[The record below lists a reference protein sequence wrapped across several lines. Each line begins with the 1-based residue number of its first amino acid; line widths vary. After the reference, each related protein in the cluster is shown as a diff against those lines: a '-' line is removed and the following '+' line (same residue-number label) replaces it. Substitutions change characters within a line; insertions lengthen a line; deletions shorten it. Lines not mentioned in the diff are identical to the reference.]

1 MLESS
6 TALCN
11 YSIKEIGILGREW
24 RGDKDYIR
32 LELNTSF
39 FFIGN
44 IKYNIHL
51 FSINSQSTLTVSYTH
66 LTLPTKRIV

>member
-11 YSIKEIGILGREW
+11 YSITEIGILGREW

-44 IKYNIHL
+44 IKYNIHSCFPFKIPHIL
-51 FSINSQSTLTVSYTH
+51 KLENEMEN
-66 LTLPTKRIV
+66 